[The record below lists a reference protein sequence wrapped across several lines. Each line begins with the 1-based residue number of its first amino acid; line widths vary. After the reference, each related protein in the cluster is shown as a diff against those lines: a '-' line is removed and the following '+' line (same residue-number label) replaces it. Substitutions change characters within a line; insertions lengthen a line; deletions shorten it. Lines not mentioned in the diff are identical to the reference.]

1 MEELLEVFPNLLDV
15 LFDMAL
21 GGLGGLS
28 AYLFDYTKASR
39 DDKEFIFRISSLSVN
54 VVLGVFVSYA
64 MAGLIDT
71 EAGYRNAVLL
81 MSGFSAYS
89 ILTIAESKF
98 AETIYDRFI
107 DSSRSKKEDKCSK
120 IEEDKKEEK

>member
-1 MEELLEVFPNLLDV
+1 MVELINVFPNLLNV
-15 LFDMAL
+15 LFDMGL
-21 GGLGGLS
+21 GGLGGLC
-28 AYLFDYTKASR
+28 AYLYDYNKASR
-39 DDKEFIFRISSLSVN
+39 GEKEFIFRMSSLMVN

-64 MAGLIDT
+64 MSGLIDT
-71 EAGYRNAVLL
+71 EAVYRNAVLL

-107 DSSRSKKEDKCSK
+107 GRSNSKQEDKYTNVA
-120 IEEDKKEEK
+120 EDKKE

>member
-1 MEELLEVFPNLLDV
+1 MEELLEVFPNLLNV

-21 GGLGGLS
+21 GGLGGLT
-28 AYLFDYTKASR
+28 AYLFDYSKANR
-39 DDKEFIFRISSLSVN
+39 DNKEFVFRISSLAVN

-71 EAGYRNAVLL
+71 EAKYRDAVLL

-107 DSSRSKKEDKCSK
+107 DKSSSKKEDK
-120 IEEDKKEEK
+120 KEK

>member
-1 MEELLEVFPNLLDV
+1 MVELISVFPNLLNV
-15 LFDMAL
+15 LFDTGLGAL
-21 GGLGGLS
+21 GGLC
-28 AYLFDYTKASR
+28 AYLYDYGKASR
-39 DDKEFIFRISSLSVN
+39 NEKEFIFRISSLMVN

-64 MAGLIDT
+64 ISGLIDT
-71 EAGYRNAVLL
+71 EASYRDAVLL

-107 DSSRSKKEDKCSK
+107 GRTNSKQVGKCAN
-120 IEEDKKEEK
+120 IEEDKKEK